1 MNHVWVVEWG
11 GKQDFPWRIYPR
23 LFSTRK
29 GARDFVRLMA
39 VPWLRIV
46 KYVSER

>member
-1 MNHVWVVEWG
+1 MNHVWVVEWR

-39 VPWLRIV
+39 VPWRRIV